1 MKLHK
6 LSIKNYK
13 SLKDIDFINFDDLTT
28 IIGENDSGKTS
39 IIEFILSKEEIVIL
53 AKYLDKDKKLIIKNI

>member
-53 AKYLDKDKKLIIKNI
+53 AKYLDKDKK